1 MEIEGVKNQL
11 KPKWLPIFS
20 GPSMALQCVR
30 EELGLACTE
39 QCKPGDVA
47 LPTVPSVP
55 VRSRSHRPSIR
66 KQCNEAKGS
75 SQWITGCKQGVCRF
89 LRKEQYK
96 RVIIQ
101 SGSKGNSSFTTTID
115 IFPRKYIYLLQ
126 VQITRLELIFI
137 NLGAVTKLLL
147 LSGEPSQMLGK
158 H

>member
-1 MEIEGVKNQL
+1 MEIEGIKISWNQNDHPSSL
-11 KPKWLPIFS
+11 DHQWAHSVSEQSL
-20 GPSMALQCVR
+20 GPT
-30 EELGLACTE
+30 CTE
-39 QCKPGDVA
+39 QTGWCGAPD
-47 LPTVPSVP
+47 
-55 VRSRSHRPSIR
+55 SRSHRPSIR
-66 KQCNEAKGS
+66 KQCNEVKGS

-126 VQITRLELIFI
+126 AQIIRLELIFL
-137 NLGAVTKLLL
+137 NMGAVTKLLL
-147 LSGEPSQMLGK
+147 LSENPSQVLGK

>member
-1 MEIEGVKNQL
+1 MTTHLLWTI
-11 KPKWLPIFS
+11 S
-20 GPSMALQCVR
+20 GPAVCQSRAQDPH
-30 EELGLACTE
+30 A
-39 QCKPGDVA
+39 QSKPGDVV
-47 LPTVPSVP
+47 LPTAPRVP
-55 VRSRSHRPSIR
+55 VHSRSHRPSIR
-66 KQCNEAKGS
+66 KQYNDVKGS

-101 SGSKGNSSFTTTID
+101 SGSRGNSSFTTTID

-126 VQITRLELIFI
+126 AQIIRLELIFL

-147 LSGEPSQMLGK
+147 FSEKPSQVLGK